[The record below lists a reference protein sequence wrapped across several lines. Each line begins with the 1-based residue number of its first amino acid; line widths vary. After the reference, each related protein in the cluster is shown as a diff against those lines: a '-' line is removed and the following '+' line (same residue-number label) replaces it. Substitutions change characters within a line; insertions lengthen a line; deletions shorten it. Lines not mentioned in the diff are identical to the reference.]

1 MCLTHKCIKVI
12 MYVRSKLAFWIFKN
26 AMILWRLDIYFQLY
40 EICRK
45 TTLNFVDLDRKETQ
59 NVCICLCAHTFF
71 ISAIS
76 SYPASLWFFL
86 LRIETQLKAP
96 NPFSSDWDKS
106 RLVEWVAR
114 RPMSASSMTLQ
125 DGKNK
130 YRFIELG
137 GTLFEFSAPAVLFHF
152 CLPQC
157 FALLFSLF
165 FSNTNVNV

>member
-1 MCLTHKCIKVI
+1 MCLCV
-12 MYVRSKLAFWIFKN
+12 
-26 AMILWRLDIYFQLY
+26 
-40 EICRK
+40 
-45 TTLNFVDLDRKETQ
+45 
-59 NVCICLCAHTFF
+59 HTFF
-71 ISAIS
+71 ISPIS

-125 DGKNK
+125 DGKNN
-130 YRFIELG
+130 YRFIELS
-137 GTLFEFSAPAVLFHF
+137 GTLFEFSALAVLFHF

-157 FALLFSLF
+157 FPLSLFSLF
-165 FSNTNVNV
+165 LKHKCEHIEPYNSLSWYFLIPQSYYYAAFNHNIVSQLTRHSNSSVSKFWSF